1 MKKISPMLI
10 IFAALLVSVCV
21 AESCVPKR
29 KFAEQKRLLDKFEDE
44 NDSLI
49 SANEQLIVSNTE
61 LRSQMERIRQHIQQM
76 KADSVELAK
85 NIADLRDINRKL
97 ENKLQETVFALQ
109 SLKKGSEQQASKL
122 TMQIEGI
129 QNDLQQREAELQRL
143 SNELE
148 EKRRNLA
155 AMEQE
160 LAQRNRRMAELER
173 IVMRQDS
180 AVKALRNKV
189 SAALVGL
196 ENNGLTISIREGKVY
211 VSLDEKLLFKSGSIA
226 VDPAGV
232 NALKKLVKVLE
243 QNPDINITIEGHTD
257 NVPLASN
264 ASMADNWDLS
274 VKRATSIVRILLD
287 NTKIK
292 PERLTAAGRGEFIPV
307 DAANTSGA
315 RQKNRRTEIILMPK
329 LDELYKIL
337 E

>member
-1 MKKISPMLI
+1 MKKISPVFIILATLI
-10 IFAALLVSVCV
+10 GSVCV
-21 AESCVPKR
+21 TDSCVPKR
-29 KFAEQKRLLDKFEDE
+29 KFTEQKRLLDKFEDE

-49 SANEQLIVSNTE
+49 SANEQLTVSNTE
-61 LRSQMERIRQHIQQM
+61 LRSQMERIQRHIQQM
-76 KADSVELAK
+76 KADSVELAQK
-85 NIADLRDINRKL
+85 IAGLREDNKKL
-97 ENKLQETVFALQ
+97 ENRLQETTVALQ
-109 SLKKGSEQQASKL
+109 ALKKGSEKQASKL

-129 QNDLQQREAELQRL
+129 QNDLQQREEELQKL
-143 SNELE
+143 SKELE
-148 EKRRNLA
+148 EKRRSLIA
-155 AMEQE
+155 LEME

-173 IVMRQDS
+173 IVTRQDS
-180 AVKALRNKV
+180 AVKALRSKV
-189 SAALVGL
+189 AAALVGL

-211 VSLDEKLLFKSGSIA
+211 VSLDEKLLFKSGSIT

-232 NALKKLVKVLE
+232 SALKKLIKVLE

-257 NVPLASN
+257 NVPLLSS

-307 DAANTSGA
+307 DDSNTSTA

-329 LDELYKIL
+329 LDELYNIL
-337 E
+337 N